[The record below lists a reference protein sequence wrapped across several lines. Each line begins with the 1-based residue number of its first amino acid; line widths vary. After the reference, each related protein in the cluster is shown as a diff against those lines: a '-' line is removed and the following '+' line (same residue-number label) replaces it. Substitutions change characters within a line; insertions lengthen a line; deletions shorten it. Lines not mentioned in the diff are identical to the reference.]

1 MLDTHLH
8 RVTGYHRH
16 MCIKV
21 RFFSIG
27 RHAYLRLIVT
37 SAQELVRIHLF
48 SSFYAIA
55 ERTTKFDRALVHR
68 D

>member
-8 RVTGYHRH
+8 RVAGYHRH
-16 MCIKV
+16 LRVKV

-37 SAQELVRIHLF
+37 SVQELVRIHLF

-55 ERTTKFDRALVHR
+55 ERTSKFDRVLVAH
-68 D
+68 